1 MCFISLQRQK
11 AEGTSNADFSQKLKL
26 RSLRFCP
33 WMEALGH
40 AEAPPLWVGRVRQK
54 DETPIR
60 QSHCQQPLTGHQ
72 SLSQTIW
79 MIYKLYFHH
88 NLIFS
93 WLSP

>member
-40 AEAPPLWVGRVRQK
+40 AEAPPFWVGRVRQK
-54 DETPIR
+54 DETPIKVTAS
-60 QSHCQQPLTGHQ
+60 SH
-72 SLSQTIW
+72 SQVTKA
-79 MIYKLYFHH
+79 YPKLFG
-88 NLIFS
+88 
-93 WLSP
+93 